1 MILKILI
8 LIFVFS
14 GVAGGYFW
22 FSGRGEREARIGGR
36 RPLRLRDLKV
46 NLIPQLRTKPTLTLK
61 TISLLVMAILGL
73 GITKNL
79 FFTFLFALIGF
90 FLPNLLS
97 RYLQRKRLKE
107 FDNQLIDGLTTIA
120 NSLRAG
126 LSFPQALETIGREA
140 PPPLSEEFSQVNREV
155 GLGMDTAEALLELT
169 RRVPSRELHLA
180 VTAINIAREAGGNLA
195 EVLGQLS
202 HTMRQRDMLQGKIK
216 TLTAE
221 GRLSG
226 IVVGLMPILLG
237 LAIHAIEPDLM
248 KPMFHTLPGNIML
261 GVIVILLLLGAVVIK
276 KIVTIDI

>member
-22 FSGRGEREARIGGR
+22 FYGRGEREARVGR
-36 RPLRLRDLKV
+36 RRPFRLRDLKI
-46 NLIPQLRTKPTLTLK
+46 NLILQLRTSPTLAFN
-61 TISLLVMAILGL
+61 IGSFLVMAILGL
-73 GITKNL
+73 GMTKKI
-79 FFTFLFALIGF
+79 FPTCLFALVGF

-97 RYLQRKRLKE
+97 RHLQQKRLEE
-107 FDNQLIDGLTTIA
+107 FDSQLTDGLTTIA

-140 PPPLSEEFSQVNREV
+140 SPPLSEEFSQVNREV
-155 GLGMDTAEALLELT
+155 GLGVNTEEALRELT
-169 RRVPSRELHLA
+169 RRVPSKELHLA

-202 HTMRQRDMLQGKIK
+202 STMRQRNMLQGKIK

-226 IVVGLMPILLG
+226 IVVGIMPILLG

-261 GVIVILLLLGAVVIK
+261 GVILILLLLGAVVIK

>member
-14 GVAGGYFW
+14 GVAGGYFLLY
-22 FSGRGEREARIGGR
+22 GRRERGARIGSR
-36 RPLRLRDLKV
+36 RPFRLRDLKV
-46 NLIPQLRTKPTLTLK
+46 NLIPLLRTKPTPTLK
-61 TISLLVMAILGL
+61 TISLLIMAILGL
-73 GITKNL
+73 GLTKNL
-79 FFTFLFALIGF
+79 FFIFFFALIGY
-90 FLPNLLS
+90 FLPNFLS
-97 RYLQRKRLKE
+97 RYLQGKRLEE
-107 FDNQLIDGLTTIA
+107 FDNQLVDSLTTIA

-126 LSFPQALETIGREA
+126 LSFPQALETIAREA
-140 PPPLSEEFSQVNREV
+140 SPPLSEEFSQVNREIS
-155 GLGMDTAEALLELT
+155 LGTDTEEALLELT

-180 VTAINIAREAGGNLA
+180 VTAINIAQEAGGNLA

-202 HTMRQRDMLQGKIK
+202 STMRQREMLQGKIK

-226 IVVGLMPILLG
+226 IVVGIMPILLG

-261 GVIVILLLLGAVVIK
+261 GVIVILLFLGAVVIK